1 MREFARLRAHCAG
14 VARRKENRENRENR
28 ERMRV
33 REKEKMGRAASGIR
47 VVVRFAFPLYYDG
60 KSYGLE

>member
-14 VARRKENRENRENR
+14 VARRKENRENR